1 LERPPNRSYSS
12 LVYTP
17 LSESSRRQ
25 PSLGPPPKRSC
36 LKRKGQRRGQ
46 RGRERERQAKER
58 RAQATPERRE
68 RRERGEDR
76 DKEGH
81 EEEEA
86 GYR

>member
-1 LERPPNRSYSS
+1 MERPPNRSYSS

-17 LSESSRRQ
+17 LSETSRRQ
-25 PSLGPPPKRSC
+25 PSLAPPPKRSC

-46 RGRERERQAKER
+46 RGRARERQAK
-58 RAQATPERRE
+58 AERRE
-68 RRERGEDR
+68 R
-76 DKEGH
+76 DKEGQ